1 METIYITSPDGF
13 KILFDRSNWIRFSNK
28 EKPIRRQPIAISD
41 IAIKPIW
48 SSDEESP
55 RNRKFLGYE
64 IRFESG
70 TIIFIK
76 LRVQGNLL
84 TAAKNGHFAK
94 IYLKV

>member
-13 KILFDRSNWIRFSNK
+13 NIIFDRSNWIRFPND

-41 IAIKPIW
+41 ISIRPIW
-48 SSDEESP
+48 SSEEESP
-55 RNRKFLGYE
+55 RNRNFLGYE

-76 LRVQGNLL
+76 LRVQGNFV
-84 TAAKNGHFAK
+84 TAAQNSHFTK

>member
-13 KILFDRSNWIRFSNK
+13 KIIFDRFNWIRFSND

-41 IAIKPIW
+41 ISIRPIW
-48 SSDEESP
+48 SSEEESP
-55 RNRKFLGYE
+55 RNRNFLGYE

-76 LRVQGNLL
+76 LRVQGNFFA
-84 TAAKNGHFAK
+84 TAKNAHFTK
-94 IYLKV
+94 KYLKE

>member
-13 KILFDRSNWIRFSNK
+13 KILFDRSNWIKFSNN

-84 TAAKNGHFAK
+84 TVAKNCHFAK
-94 IYLKV
+94 LHLKV